1 VTLRAI
7 GGLLA
12 FNLLILGL
20 GAGVLWG
27 IRGWRWW
34 TDFVRLIGVA
44 YLLGLSALMILA
56 TLELVIGIPVDPR
69 SILLG
74 GTGLVVAG
82 VVAGRRRGFTAP
94 GIRPPGW
101 RFPGISVFVALF
113 VAGIVV
119 YFEAL
124 FRAERLAGV
133 AREWDSWALW
143 LPKSKALY
151 LSGTLDPEFLRLL
164 PQLPS
169 YPPGP
174 ATIQAGAFHAMGSMD
189 TTTLHVQYWFIAVGF
204 AFAVI
209 GLLAPRV
216 HHAILFPTLLALLVA
231 PSLVDW
237 VTTIYADLPMGY
249 LIAVAALLLILWI
262 EEEESWQLAAATVLL
277 AGAMLT
283 KREGMLFAVCVLL
296 AGFVAS
302 FADRRQLWPRLFA
315 AALVALALV
324 LPWRVWFTAHG
335 FPATGSDTAYD
346 GVVSDLDRL
355 WPALEISLR
364 TLFHRDLWHFA
375 PLLGVAAIVLALL
388 SGAWRLSVFAG
399 TLLLA
404 CIAAVTWVLWVN
416 HVLALIHE
424 DWALRRL
431 TGTTFLVLAVLTP
444 LLLQRAW
451 RSAEPAQQPLADRS
465 APDQLFQPSRLAWL
479 VVLVGVL
486 SHPAAMLVG
495 YAGSGLPGGWPSI
508 PDTARCVPTPVAEMN
523 VRVVV
528 GHADS
533 YPKAAI
539 MRERARRAGLLDVE
553 TSQDDCG
560 RLRVFVDD
568 VPSGEAAQALLAE
581 ARASGLSPTL
591 ERDTDD

>member
-1 VTLRAI
+1 MTIRAI
-7 GGLLA
+7 GGLLV
-12 FNLLILGL
+12 FNILILGL

-27 IRGWRWW
+27 VRGWRWW

-44 YLLGLSALMILA
+44 YVLGLSALMILA
-56 TLELVIGIPVDPR
+56 TLELVIGIPVDPLTM
-69 SILLG
+69 LLG
-74 GTGLVVAG
+74 GSGIVVAG
-82 VVAGRRRGFTAP
+82 IVAGRLRGFTAP
-94 GIRPPGW
+94 GVRPPGW
-101 RFPGISVFVALF
+101 RFPRISVFVALF

-151 LSGTLDPEFLRLL
+151 LSGSLDPEYLRLL

-174 ATIQAGAFHAMGSMD
+174 ATIQAGAFHAMGSAD
-189 TTTLHVQYWFIAVGF
+189 TTTLHLQYWFIAIGF
-204 AFAVI
+204 AVAVI

-262 EEEESWQLAAATVLL
+262 EEEQSWQLAAATVLL

-302 FADRRQLWPRLFA
+302 FADRRRLWPRLLA
-315 AALVALALV
+315 AGLVALALV
-324 LPWRVWFTAHG
+324 LPWRVWFTVHG

-346 GVVSDLDRL
+346 GIVSDLDRL
-355 WPALEISLR
+355 WPALEISFR
-364 TLFHRDLWHFA
+364 TLVHQDLWHFA
-375 PLLGVAAIVLALL
+375 PLVGMSAIVLALL
-388 SGAWRLSVFAG
+388 AGAWRLSAFAG
-399 TLLLA
+399 TFLLA
-404 CIAAVTWVLWVN
+404 GIAAVTWVLWVN

-431 TGTTFLVLAVLTP
+431 TGTTFLVLGVLTP
-444 LLLQRAW
+444 LLLHRAW
-451 RSAEPAQQPLADRS
+451 QSAEPAPDVLADPS
-465 APDQLFQPSRLAWL
+465 APDALFRPSRLAWV
-479 VVLVGVL
+479 VVLVGLL

-495 YAGSGLPGGWPSI
+495 YAGSGLPGGRPSLSA
-508 PDTARCVPTPVAEMN
+508 TARCTPAPVAGRS
-523 VRVVV
+523 VRVVLGYV
-528 GHADS
+528 DS
-533 YPKAAI
+533 YPKAI
-539 MRERARRAGLLDVE
+539 TLRERARRAGLVE
-553 TSQDDCG
+553 VENSQDDCG

-568 VPSGEAAQALLAE
+568 VPSIDVAQSLLVD
-581 ARASGLSPTL
+581 ARAAGLSPAVEL
-591 ERDTDD
+591 DPDD